1 MTNVEEDE
9 AGRLARFRE
18 RFGRG
23 WDAGANTAEAG
34 PDEEVGAD
42 GAGGDGKAGGAGRE
56 EESLLDLISGYQP
69 REGDGKAGQMN
80 SGQLG
85 NKKK

>member
-1 MTNVEEDE
+1 M
-9 AGRLARFRE
+9 ARFRE

-23 WDAGANTAEAG
+23 WDAGANAAEAG
-34 PDEEVGAD
+34 PDEED
-42 GAGGDGKAGGAGRE
+42 GAGGAGAGGEGKAGGAGRD